1 MLLNFVWFDVNSCEK
16 KMSIFKVYSIKDLF
30 LKMFHKVYFSGCNND
45 VTITTIVYYHC
56 TYASQLPYANV
67 DTHIYIQTQTTL
79 VIRIMLSK
87 LFWGWKIKWF
97 TAVDDFCCFKL
108 TNGFYVKGPSMNI
121 SVTTAQQ
128 MSIFSIIFST
138 AEVAVV
144 LDFFIFL

>member
-67 DTHIYIQTQTTL
+67 DTHIYTDTNHTCYKNYVIQIVL
-79 VIRIMLSK
+79 RVKNKMIH
-87 LFWGWKIKWF
+87 
-97 TAVDDFCCFKL
+97 CC
-108 TNGFYVKGPSMNI
+108 
-121 SVTTAQQ
+121 
-128 MSIFSIIFST
+128 
-138 AEVAVV
+138 
-144 LDFFIFL
+144 